1 MILKRSCL
9 SGHVGPG
16 RKRLEPVP
24 SVPSGGQTGEDWNI
38 QADGMMKRSG
48 DHPGLRNAL
57 EPEGNDKQQDW
68 GK

>member
-1 MILKRSCL
+1 M
-9 SGHVGPG
+9 
-16 RKRLEPVP
+16 P

-57 EPEGNDKQQDW
+57 DPEGNDKQQDW